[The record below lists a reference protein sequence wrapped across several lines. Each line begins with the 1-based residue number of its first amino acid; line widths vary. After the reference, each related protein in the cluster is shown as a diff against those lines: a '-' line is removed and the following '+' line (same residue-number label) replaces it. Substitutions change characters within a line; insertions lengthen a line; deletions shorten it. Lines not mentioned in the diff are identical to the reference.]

1 MKMLVFAGRNRKE
14 ILRDPL
20 STVFGLGFP
29 TVLLLIFYFMQKNVP
44 DMPQE
49 VFGIRAF
56 APGMAVFGLSFL
68 TLFLGMLMTG
78 DRKSAFS

>member
-56 APGMAVFGLSFL
+56 APAWRCSGCPF
-68 TLFLGMLMTG
+68 
-78 DRKSAFS
+78 